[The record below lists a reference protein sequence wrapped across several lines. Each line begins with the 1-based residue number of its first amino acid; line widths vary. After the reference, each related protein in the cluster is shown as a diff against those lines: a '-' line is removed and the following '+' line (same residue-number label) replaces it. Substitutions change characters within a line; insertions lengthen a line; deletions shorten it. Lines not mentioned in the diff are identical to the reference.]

1 MWQSSLR
8 SWRNC
13 YARVTFLPRA
23 LNLRIRH
30 GGLFI
35 IIFLIQLWEADFWSL
50 GLFQAFRLWWR
61 GKKTW
66 AGKKIR
72 GCGDFRSDLEWER
85 DVTWCDVMW
94 SESEGTLSLSLS
106 SSLIFPRS
114 LKSPHTPLSER
125 PEHSWTLIFC
135 SLMPKAGESVKT
147 CFRRLWK
154 NLNTH
159 ISGWNQWP
167 YQELEHSLVC
177 WIHHLR
183 YNTRYFLQSRTL
195 LLIQKWCR
203 FFWSMVLMVSHS

>member
-13 YARVTFLPRA
+13 YAWVTFLPRA

-35 IIFLIQLWEADFWSL
+35 IIFFNSTVRSGLLIAWSVP
-50 GLFQAFRLWWR
+50 GVQIVVT
-61 GKKTW
+61 GQKECEQE
-66 AGKKIR
+66 KKIR
-72 GCGDFRSDLEWER
+72 RCGDVSSDVEWER

-94 SESEGTLSLSLS
+94 SESEGTLSLS
-106 SSLIFPRS
+106 SSLIFSRS

-159 ISGWNQWP
+159 ISGWKQWP

-177 WIHHLR
+177 WIHHLL

-195 LLIQKWCR
+195 LLIQKWRR
-203 FFWSMVLMVSHS
+203 FFWSMVLMVSCS